1 MKGCGFVKGFVAR
14 MRLAAV
20 AGCLVVAMV
29 SPTAFA
35 MPTKSQIAKAEKLV
49 SEIMQ
54 SDVAAFKAKSKT
66 AADVAS
72 AALGYA
78 DEAQDEAAK
87 YVLLKGAF
95 QFQVRAADYDGAK
108 DTIGRIRADIADVP
122 DKIVADMLAAALR
135 RVPRKHCGQ
144 LYDLLQRMQ
153 NRVRYA
159 QELQTL
165 AQKVKSAPSDHVAQ
179 ARIGELHALLGN
191 WEQAVASFAA
201 VGGGKRA
208 EVATWE
214 MTYPKA
220 DKKFD
225 ETAVAD
231 FWWDDAANAKDEE
244 LAATCR
250 SHASHWYRKAI
261 ENNAAQGL
269 RKTLVEKRIAEV
281 EKDVDVIAAPAQS
294 RATIPV
300 AQQISASEAAVG
312 KGGTQPPSRTLRL
325 GGGVDIEFVGCPAG
339 SFMMGDPKDDSPRSA
354 YRYHKVNI
362 TRPFWLSKFKVTHG
376 MWNAYQKVSLTK
388 EDNALGG
395 MKRVHCVKVE
405 EADAFC
411 EWLTKRCRS
420 SLPPKYVVRLPTEA
434 EWEYALRANVTDPN
448 DPYVR
453 MFQHRRGGGDGY
465 VYEMRADGTA
475 WFAFPELKD
484 FIVTLPLDV
493 KPRLQ
498 AAGLWGSEGEAAEK
512 GYSNDKSAGK
522 SQGAFFGRIQGME
535 VGTKKPNAWG
545 LFDMAGNKGEMVFDT
560 VDFSHIPR
568 AGMSFRYRDQDGL
581 CYAEEETDP
590 LHLAL
595 RSVQRCTNIRRGGYS
610 AGGWWVTL
618 SGKTFSFSTPI
629 PFRLCIGP
637 DLMKEKRLGK

>member
-1 MKGCGFVKGFVAR
+1 MKVCGFVKGFVAR

-54 SDVAAFKAKSKT
+54 SDVVAFKAKSKT

-108 DTIGRIRADIADVP
+108 DTIGRIRAEIADVP
-122 DKIVADMLAAALR
+122 DKIVADMLVAALR

-165 AQKVKSAPSDHVAQ
+165 AQKVKSAPSDRVAQ
-179 ARIGELHALLGN
+179 ARIGELNALLGN

-208 EVATWE
+208 EVAAWE

-231 FWWDDAANAKDEE
+231 FWWDEAANAKDEE

-261 ENNAAQGL
+261 ENNAVQGL
-269 RKTLVEKRIAEV
+269 KKTLVEKRIAEA
-281 EKDVDVIAAPAQS
+281 EKDADAIAAPEPS
-294 RATIPV
+294 RATGLA

-312 KGGTQPPSRTLRL
+312 KGGPQPPPRTLRL
-325 GGGVDIEFVGCPAG
+325 GGGADIEFVGCPAG
-339 SFMMGDPKDDSPRSA
+339 SFMMGMEDDNNPRSVF
-354 YRYHKVNI
+354 RYHKVNI

-376 MWNAYQKVSLTK
+376 MWNAYQKVTLTK

-395 MKRVHCVKVE
+395 MKRVHCVKSE
-405 EADAFC
+405 EADRFC
-411 EWLTKRCRS
+411 EWLTKRFRS
-420 SLPPKYVVRLPTEA
+420 NLPSGYVVRRPTDA
-434 EWEYALRANVTDPN
+434 EWEYAYYANASGQD
-448 DPYVR
+448 DLYVR
-453 MFQHRRGGGDGY
+453 SRQERTPTRISDEYAAIMVWWETDVESKLRNAG
-465 VYEMRADGTA
+465 
-475 WFAFPELKD
+475 
-484 FIVTLPLDV
+484 LPLKGERPDV
-493 KPRLQ
+493 YVNG
-498 AAGLWGSEGEAAEK
+498 AA
-512 GYSNDKSAGK
+512 
-522 SQGAFFGRIQGME
+522 
-535 VGTKKPNAWG
+535 VGTKRPNAWG
-545 LFDMAGNKGEMVFDT
+545 LYDMAGNLGESVLDRVDCNLLKCTDGQPFVGKGGSVNWREQDA
-560 VDFSHIPR
+560 I
-568 AGMSFRYRDQDGL
+568 RYQD
-581 CYAEEETDP
+581 EDIDP
-590 LHLAL
+590 
-595 RSVQRCTNIRRGGYS
+595 VQWAVGEQVRVLVRGGS
-610 AGGWWVTL
+610 NWANWRGLVHSHNPESSDL
-618 SGKTFSFSTPI
+618 RTPP

-637 DLMKEKRLGK
+637 DLVKEKGLKK